1 MKNKLSQPG
10 SVRVCT
16 IDQEAKDGDDYE
28 KVDTVLRFDG
38 NEKDGLKFITV
49 KINDDDNWEPDED
62 FWVQLYEA
70 SDPATTP
77 IEKARKLEGGDTK
90 TIVTIIDDD
99 KPGSIAFEKSK
110 PIKAIAST
118 GKAEIKIVR
127 KNGSDGTV
135 TVEYETV

>member
-1 MKNKLSQPG
+1 MLQLSQPG

-99 KPGSIAFEKSK
+99 KPGSIAFEESK

>member
-1 MKNKLSQPG
+1 
-10 SVRVCT
+10 VCT

-99 KPGSIAFEKSK
+99 KPGSIAFEESK